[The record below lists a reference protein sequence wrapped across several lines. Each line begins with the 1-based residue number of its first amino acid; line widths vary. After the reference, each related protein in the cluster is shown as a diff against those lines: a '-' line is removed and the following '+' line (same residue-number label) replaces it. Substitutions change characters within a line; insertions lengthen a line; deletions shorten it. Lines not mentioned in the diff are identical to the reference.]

1 MTKSSKK
8 KSGSKSQSNNNKSKV
23 SVLTC
28 SQLKRIPFIHN
39 LAKMINNQT
48 FDIDEWVIV
57 NGCATDED
65 HDKFNEEIKLV
76 ETDKCDIIIA
86 SDKNLKY
93 RNIGAFRNLGNRT
106 ISGDIVVCMDD
117 DDFYFPTY
125 VETCVTSLE
134 KNRNFNLVG
143 CSGMLMYDYGFDTV
157 FDLRPFGPNH
167 TVNCCMAYTSS
178 YGKNNIYEEDRTTGE
193 EKSFKRIQI
202 TNDTN
207 TQYECCNSHELC

>member
-8 KSGSKSQSNNNKSKV
+8 KSSSKSQSNNNKSKV

-39 LAKMINNQT
+39 LTKMINNQT

-57 NGCATDED
+57 NGCSTDED

-93 RNIGAFRNLGNRT
+93 RNIGAFRNLANRNA
-106 ISGDIVVCMDD
+106 SGDIIVCMDD
-117 DDFYFPTY
+117 DDFYFPDY
-125 VETCVTSLE
+125 IKTCYEVLTQK
-134 KNRNFNLVG
+134 KNIDVVG
-143 CSGMLMYDYGFDTV
+143 CSGMFMYDYGFDTV
-157 FDLRPFGPNH
+157 FRLASFGPNH
-167 TVNCCMAYTSS
+167 TVNCCLAYRRDYFNSHKYDET
-178 YGKNNIYEEDRTTGE
+178 RVTGE
-193 EKSFKRIQI
+193 KIPV
-202 TNDTN
+202 
-207 TQYECCNSHELC
+207 